1 MEKVIRDGQVA
12 ILYSPGHG
20 AGWSTWAVYN
30 SEGLL
35 FDPVIVDMVENKRD
49 AEAIETYCTDRYG
62 EQYYGGADQLEVAW
76 LPVGTK
82 FFIDEYDGCESVMT
96 ESDVVWTVA

>member
-1 MEKVIRDGQVA
+1 MEKLIRDGQVA

-20 AGWSTWAVYN
+20 AGWSTWAIG

-35 FDPVIVDMVENKRD
+35 FDPAIVDMVENGSS
-49 AEAIETYCTDRYG
+49 AEAIETYCIDKYG
-62 EQYYGGADQLEVAW
+62 EQYYGGADQLAVAW

-82 FFIDEYDGCESVMT
+82 FFIDEYDGHETVMT
-96 ESDVVWTVA
+96 EGDVVWTVA